1 MRSVRPSPCPAA
13 RGAYP
18 RRSVPRPRCPVARG
32 VSPRGCLAILAAY
45 WTLFPGMPA
54 LADNTISTI
63 ERVKGSVV
71 AVGTFERTRTPAFQF
86 RATGFAVG
94 DGSLIATNA
103 HALPATL
110 DSEHRETLVVVI
122 PAADQRSQVREVR
135 ELAVDLDSDLA
146 VLKMNGPPLRALKLG
161 APDGAR
167 EGQSVL
173 FTGFPIGNVLGV
185 FPATHRGMVAAITP
199 IAIPPPLAAQ
209 LDLRVFRRLTTGS
222 FPVLQLD
229 ATAYPGNS
237 GSPVYDPESGEV
249 LGIINMVFVK
259 GTKEAA
265 LTQPSGITY
274 AIPAS
279 HLQALLAKTN

>member
-1 MRSVRPSPCPAA
+1 MRARIPFDIRSA
-13 RGAYP
+13 RGAGV
-18 RRSVPRPRCPVARG
+18 RRFG
-32 VSPRGCLAILAAY
+32 VMLTALWILLAA
-45 WTLFPGMPA
+45 PA
-54 LADNTISTI
+54 TLADNAVSTI

-71 AVGTFERTRTPAFQF
+71 AVGTFERTRVPAFQF

-94 DGSLIATNA
+94 DGSLVATNA
-103 HALPATL
+103 HALPAML
-110 DSEHRETLVVVI
+110 DSERRETLVIAI
-122 PAADQRSQVREVR
+122 PVSGREPQVREAR
-135 ELAVDLDSDLA
+135 EVAVDSGTDLA
-146 VLKMNGPPLRALKLG
+146 VLKINGPPLPALRLG
-161 APDGAR
+161 GLEAVR

-173 FTGFPIGNVLGV
+173 FTGFPIGGVLGV
-185 FPATHRGMVAAITP
+185 FAATHRGMVAAITP
-199 IAIPPPLAAQ
+199 IVIPPPRAAN
-209 LDLRVFRRLTTGS
+209 LDPRVYRRLTTGS

-274 AIPAS
+274 AIPAK
-279 HLQALLAKTN
+279 HLQALVTKAQ

>member
-1 MRSVRPSPCPAA
+1 
-13 RGAYP
+13 
-18 RRSVPRPRCPVARG
+18 
-32 VSPRGCLAILAAY
+32 
-45 WTLFPGMPA
+45 
-54 LADNTISTI
+54 
-63 ERVKGSVV
+63 
-71 AVGTFERTRTPAFQF
+71 
-86 RATGFAVG
+86 
-94 DGSLIATNA
+94 
-103 HALPATL
+103 LPATL
-110 DSEHRETLVVVI
+110 DTEHRETLAVLI

-161 APDGAR
+161 APDAAR

-237 GSPVYDPESGEV
+237 GSPVYDAESGDV